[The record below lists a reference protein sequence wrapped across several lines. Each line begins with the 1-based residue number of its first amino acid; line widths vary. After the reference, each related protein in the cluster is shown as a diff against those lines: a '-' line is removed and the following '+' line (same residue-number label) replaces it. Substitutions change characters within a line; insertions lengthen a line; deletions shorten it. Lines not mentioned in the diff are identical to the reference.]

1 MTKKVWQIKGDV
13 LEYGLNLYGND
24 CDWILKP
31 QTLFECQSYESALEI
46 MRDIE
51 NGLYPDIDA
60 VNLRID
66 YRLENVEE
74 VIKNEE
80 ESTET
85 CY

>member
-1 MTKKVWQIKGDV
+1 MVKKVWLVKGDLVEFENDDWV
-13 LEYGLNLYGND
+13 LNTH
-24 CDWILKP
+24 I
-31 QTLFECQSYESALEI
+31 LFEVSSFESALDTL
-46 MRDIE
+46 RDIE